1 MVISSPVPPLTPYV
15 CGSHFDC
22 RGSGVADD
30 AISSGHGAY
39 LVEKVQGVGYRMS
52 IGNLPAGQTAT
63 STPPTLCTAARW
75 WLW

>member
-1 MVISSPVPPLTPYV
+1 MCVAHTW
-15 CGSHFDC
+15 CC
-22 RGSGVADD
+22 RGFDSADD

-63 STPPTLCTAARW
+63 STPPTLGTTARW
-75 WLW
+75 RLW